1 MLEEAALNAQGKKI
15 TVHVGFPATEKFDD
29 HNF

>member
-1 MLEEAALNAQGKKI
+1 MMDEAPLNAKGNKI